1 MVKKAVIYAR
11 YSSDSQT
18 EQSIEGQ
25 LRVCKEYAKNN
36 DILIV
41 DTYIDRAMTGTND
54 MRPDFQRMLK
64 DSAKQQWEIVLVY
77 KLDRFSRDKYETTIH
92 KHTLKE
98 NGVKLV
104 SAMENIPDSP
114 EGIILESLLEGMNQY
129 YSAELSQ
136 KINRGLKESWMKGQT
151 TGGPPVFGYD
161 VIDKKCVI
169 NEYESGIIREAF
181 TKYAQGY
188 KATAIVNEFKEKG
201 YRRKNGKP
209 IEDKYLY
216 SLLHDKRYTGV
227 VEHQGVVY
235 DNIFPRIISD
245 ELWNA
250 VSAINDE
257 NKIAPSRK
265 KEIFDFILSGKLIC
279 GDCKHRMIGISGTSK
294 TGAIHYYYACQSKQR
309 RKMKCTTKPI
319 QKQFLEDMVI
329 NTTAEMLKSVS
340 AIHKMAESIYNV
352 HKIETADNTALKLL
366 ERKQKD
372 TLKAQ
377 YNMIKA
383 IEQGII
389 TEATKNRLTELEKEL
404 TSLEFEIAKEKARS
418 YTYLTVEQIELYLSK
433 FVFENTEDIKVRKLI
448 VNTFVREVILY
459 EDEIVITYT
468 FTDEPEHLKRNKET
482 TLKTEK
488 QIELAEK
495 SASSYIVSSSIF
507 SQCPP
512 LLN

>member
-1 MVKKAVIYAR
+1 MKKAIIYAR

-25 LRVCKEYAKNN
+25 LRVCREYAQNN

-64 DSAKQQWEIVLVY
+64 DSAKRQWEVVLVY
-77 KLDRFSRDKYETTIH
+77 KLDRFSRDKYEMTIH

-129 YSAELSQ
+129 YSAELAQ

-151 TGGPPVFGYD
+151 TGGKPVFGYD
-161 VIDKKCVI
+161 VVDKKCII
-169 NEYESGIIREAF
+169 NEYESRIILEAF

-188 KATAIVNEFKEKG
+188 KANAIVEIFKEKG
-201 YRRKNGKP
+201 YRRKNGMP
-209 IEDKYLY
+209 IGEKYLY
-216 SLLHDKRYTGV
+216 SLFHDIRYTGI

-235 DNIFPRIISD
+235 DKIFPRIISD
-245 ELWNA
+245 ELWQA

-265 KEIFDFILSGKLIC
+265 KEIFDYILSGKLIC

-294 TGAIHYYYACQSKQR
+294 TGAIHYYYSCKSKQR
-309 RKMKCTTKPI
+309 RKMKCNTKPI

-329 NTTAEMLKSVS
+329 HTTSEMLKSVS
-340 AIHKMAESIYNV
+340 AIHKIAENIYNV
-352 HKIETADNTALKLL
+352 HKAETADNTALKLL
-366 ERKQKD
+366 ERKQKEA
-372 TLKAQ
+372 LKAQ
-377 YNMIKA
+377 NNIIKA

-389 TEATKNRLTELEKEL
+389 TEATKIRLTELEKQL

-418 YTYLTVEQIELYLSK
+418 YTYLTVEQIEMYLSK
-433 FVFENTEDIKVRKLI
+433 FVFENTDDIKVRKLI
-448 VNTFVREVILY
+448 VNVFVREIILY

-468 FTDEPEHLKRNKET
+468 FTDNPEHLKRTKDT
-482 TLKTEK
+482 TLKTEN
-488 QIELAEK
+488 QIEQAEK
-495 SASSYIVSSSIF
+495 TASSYIVSSSIF
-507 SQCPP
+507 SHFPP
-512 LLN
+512 